1 MRCSLMRFQV
11 NRIRSCC
18 LSVTGLPF
26 SGADGTRGREE
37 SKYKG
42 HECPHQQDRESPLK
56 ITDPGAKKKKLE
68 IHQYK
73 EMCPFYIQKFPTY
86 Q

>member
-1 MRCSLMRFQV
+1 M
-11 NRIRSCC
+11 NRIQSRC

-26 SGADGTRGREE
+26 SGADRTRGREE
-37 SKYKG
+37 SMYKG

-56 ITDPGAKKKKLE
+56 ITDPGAKKKLE
-68 IHQYK
+68 IHQHK
-73 EMCPFYIQKFPTY
+73 EMCPFYIQKFPSY